1 MTHIPQSDI
10 LSTTNLSRVFNS
22 TTATYKFYW
31 FLSLL
36 QMHNEEGAYRMRVW
50 DLVIRMV
57 ANAWFPIHYFHLSF
71 DSLRDSVYGMF
82 SELWMRHKY
91 NLETEIAEEEFV
103 NMGIRSPIYLATMTE
118 SVKLVEVIS
127 EAALTDYNKG
137 EFCNLLKRL
146 SEYIKKLKIR
156 AYINN

>member
-10 LSTTNLSRVFNS
+10 LSTKNLSRVFNS

-31 FLSLL
+31 FQSLL
-36 QMHNEEGAYRMRVW
+36 QMHNEEGAYRMNVW

-91 NLETEIAEEEFV
+91 NLETEIAEKEFV

-118 SVKLVEVIS
+118 RVKLVEVIS